1 METTMK
7 AIVNAIIVT
16 VDARDTVIRNGMLLI
31 DGTSLG
37 YVGPM
42 DAARIPRGA
51 EIVDCQ
57 GRFVAMPGLI
67 DTHNHSSL
75 IRGVDEN
82 LDLVD
87 WLPVYDLEHR
97 TCTPQDARQAYRLG
111 YLECLLNGTT
121 TVQDMH
127 RHMDQAAI
135 VAGQMGLR
143 VFLAPYAAD
152 VPPYDFFETS
162 DANEQ
167 LIKEW
172 HGAFDG
178 RVQVEAGIE
187 DVFYSSATMYRRAL
201 DMHEKYGVRIHTHGP
216 EHSEEEATA
225 QARFGMS
232 ITELLAKRGMLGD
245 FLSLG
250 HCVPISESDMELI
263 AQAGASICHCPVSA
277 AKLGC
282 GTAPV
287 KQMEDAGINVS
298 LGSDGPIDNNSM
310 DLFQEMKV
318 ASLMQKARYRDAK
331 IFDARHMLR
340 MATINGARSLGM
352 ADSIGSL
359 ETGKQADLILIGL
372 DHPSLRPVCWNEGSS
387 DTNLLWALV
396 FAMQG
401 NFVDTVIVAG
411 QTLVEHGHLLTDDE
425 DEILESAQRQGA
437 DWMRRRNAAF
447 DQLLAPIRE

>member
-1 METTMK
+1 MQ
-7 AIVNAIIVT
+7 AITHVILVT
-16 VDARDTVIRNGMLLI
+16 VDSNDTVIRDGLLLI
-31 DGTSLG
+31 DGTG
-37 YVGPM
+37 FDYVGEM
-42 DAARIPRGA
+42 DAARIPRDA
-51 EIVDCQ
+51 DIMDCR
-57 GRFVAMPGLI
+57 GRYVAMPGLI

-121 TVQDMH
+121 TVQDMY

-135 VAGQMGLR
+135 VAGEMGLR

-162 DANEQ
+162 DTNER
-167 LIKEW
+167 LIKDW

-187 DVFYSSATMYRRAL
+187 DVFYSSDMMYRRAL
-201 DMHEKYGVRIHTHGP
+201 EMHEKYGVRIHTHGP
-216 EHSEEEATA
+216 EHPEEEDTA
-225 QARFGMS
+225 QTRFGMS
-232 ITELLAKRGMLGD
+232 ITQLLAKRGMLGD

-250 HCVPISESDMELI
+250 HCVPISECDMELI
-263 AQAGASICHCPVSA
+263 AQAGASICHCPISA

-287 KQMEDAGINVS
+287 KRMEEAGINVS

-352 ADSIGSL
+352 EDSIGSL
-359 ETGKQADLILIGL
+359 EAGKQADLIMVGL
-372 DHPSLRPVCWNEGSS
+372 DHPSLRPVCWNETST

-411 QTLVEHGHLLTDDE
+411 KTLGRHGHLLTDDE
-425 DEILESAQRQGA
+425 DEILESAQAQGV

-447 DQLLAPIRE
+447 NQLLAPIRD

>member
-1 METTMK
+1 MR
-7 AIVNAIIVT
+7 AITHVSIVT
-16 VDARDTVIRNGMLLI
+16 VDSDDSVIRDGMILI
-31 DGTSLG
+31 DGSTIS

-42 DAARIPRGA
+42 NESRITS
-51 EIVDCQ
+51 DCDIRDCN
-57 GRFVAMPGLI
+57 GRFVAMPGLV

-82 LDLVD
+82 LNLVD

-127 RHMDQAAI
+127 RFMDQAAQ
-135 VAGQMGLR
+135 VAGAMGLR

-162 DANEQ
+162 ESNEQ
-167 LIKEW
+167 LIREW
-172 HGAFDG
+172 HGSFNG

-187 DVFYSSATMYRRAL
+187 DVFYSSEEMYAEAL
-201 DMHEKYGVRIHTHGP
+201 RMHEKYGVRIHTHGP
-216 EHSEEEATA
+216 EHPEEESTA

-232 ITELLAKRGMLGD
+232 ITQLLASRGMLGD

-250 HCVPISESDMELI
+250 HCVPISHADMDLI
-263 AQAGASICHCPVSA
+263 AEAGASICHCPISA

-282 GTAPV
+282 GITPV
-287 KQMEDAGINVS
+287 KEMEEAGINVS

-310 DLFQEMKV
+310 DIFQEMKA
-318 ASLMQKARYRDAK
+318 ASLLQKAKYHDAS

-352 ADSIGSL
+352 EDSIGSL
-359 ETGKQADLILIGL
+359 EVGKRADIILIGL
-372 DHPSLRPVCWNEGSS
+372 DHPSLRPVCWNDDGT

-401 NFVDTVIVAG
+401 TFVDTVIVDG
-411 QTLVEHGHLLTDDE
+411 NTVVEGGRLLTDDQG
-425 DEILESAQRQGA
+425 EILDSAQRQGE
-437 DWMRRRNAAF
+437 DWMRRRNAAA
-447 DQLLAPIRE
+447 DSILAPIRD